1 MNNYKNNPNI
11 DLNKLDKHSKYADND
26 ATRNIEDKNI
36 INMRFEKVN
45 PLDTEKYKDN
55 K

>member
-11 DLNKLDKHSKYADND
+11 DLNKLDKSLKHNEND
-26 ATRNIEDKNI
+26 ATLNVEDKNI

-45 PLDTEKYKDN
+45 PLETEKYKDN